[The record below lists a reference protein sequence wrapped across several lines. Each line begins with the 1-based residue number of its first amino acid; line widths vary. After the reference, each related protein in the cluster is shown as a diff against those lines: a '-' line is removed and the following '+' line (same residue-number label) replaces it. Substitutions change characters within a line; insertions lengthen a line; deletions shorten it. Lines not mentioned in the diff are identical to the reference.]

1 MKTKVEMFVKSM
13 MEEISPLDRTFLI
26 PRMVL
31 TTFVHVLLLTMEEKM
46 TLNAEKVSQINLA
59 AKNVVS

>member
-26 PRMVL
+26 HRMVL
-31 TTFVHVLLLTMEEKM
+31 TTFVHVLLPTVEEKV
-46 TLNAEKVSQINLA
+46 TLNAEKVSKIDLA
-59 AKNVVS
+59 ATNVVS